1 MESGVGGGEKIL
13 HCMGMGLK
21 ENTAQTPDVE
31 TPCTHTSTH
40 TNKCKHTQWHTY
52 KNKQMGKGGGN
63 EGHKPA
69 LGAPLGVF

>member
-1 MESGVGGGEKIL
+1 MQ
-13 HCMGMGLK
+13 
-21 ENTAQTPDVE
+21 A
-31 TPCTHTSTH
+31 HTMAH
-40 TNKCKHTQWHTY
+40 IY